1 VHLYA
6 SLAAAAADPA
16 HPGHDFFVRRDAE
29 IHGLMTRDI
38 MARQRAGTFPA
49 DADAAMVAR
58 VFIAISD
65 GLQAQWSVNPSLD
78 FVGTIE
84 WLWKQFTDRV
94 AE

>member
-1 VHLYA
+1 
-6 SLAAAAADPA
+6 
-16 HPGHDFFVRRDAE
+16 
-29 IHGLMTRDI
+29 MTRDI